1 MGIFFL
7 IIFSQFS
14 IDIAG
19 FNVQD
24 SFCRCEI
31 YTSMPYSELS
41 YQREENLFKS
51 AFKIRLNLSGDKK
64 VTKEWN
70 KTSYISSYQSAKKR
84 NLHILDQINLLLKP
98 GKYNLKIEIVS
109 DSNTNSV
116 QKLFKIESSPKGLY
130 LSDIQLAT
138 KIECTDSLGKFIKNG
153 LRIIPNPQCIFGRR
167 YSVLYAYSEIYNLNP
182 ENNYEVS
189 YSILNESDELVQ
201 KLSPK
206 ILPASSKNVT
216 EVAEINVKNFEEGNY
231 LLKIEVLQGEIT
243 ASKEK
248 NFSVAKRIAKE
259 EFTAEELK
267 YYNLIKYI
275 ASSKELEFYNNL
287 ADEVKHNFLVNFWG
301 KAGKELLHNLM
312 ERVKYSDDTFA
323 TIGELGRDSDRGRI
337 WIRYGKP
344 DEIEQY
350 PYEVEYNSCEKWI
363 YFRQGGIAFIF
374 VDKAE
379 DGRYE
384 LMYSSIPKEPTN
396 PNYDKWVNPEIL
408 E

>member
-7 IIFSQFS
+7 IIFSRFS

-24 SFCRCEI
+24 SFCRCEV

-41 YQREENLFKS
+41 YQKEENIFKS
-51 AFKIRLNLSGDKK
+51 DFKVKLNLSGDKEI
-64 VTKEWN
+64 TKEWN
-70 KTSYISSYQSAKKR
+70 KISYISSYISANKR
-84 NLHILDQINLLLKP
+84 KLHILDQINLLLKP
-98 GKYNLKIEIVS
+98 GEYNLKIEIVS
-109 DSNTNSV
+109 DSNINNV
-116 QKLFKIESSPKGLY
+116 QKSFKIELPSKGLY

-138 KIECTDSLGKFIKNG
+138 KIECTDSSGKFIKNG

-189 YSILNESDELVQ
+189 YSILNEAGELVQ

-206 ILPASSKNVT
+206 LLPEGSEDVT
-216 EVAEINVKNFEEGNY
+216 EVAEIDVENFEEGKY
-231 LLKIEVLQGEIT
+231 LLKIEVSQGKIT
-243 ASKEK
+243 ASEEK
-248 NFSVAKRIAKE
+248 NFNIVKVIEKE
-259 EFTAEELK
+259 KFTAEELK
-267 YYNLIKYI
+267 YYGLIKYI
-275 ASSKELEFYNNL
+275 ASSKELDFYNKL
-287 ADEVKHNFLVNFWG
+287 PDEAKPNFLVDFWE
-301 KAGKELLHNLM
+301 KAGKELLYNLI
-312 ERVKYSDDTFA
+312 ERVKHADNTFA
-323 TIGELGRDSDRGRI
+323 NVGELGRDSDMGRI

-363 YFRQGGIAFIF
+363 YFRQGGITFIF
-374 VDKAE
+374 VDKS
-379 DGRYE
+379 DYGRYE
-384 LMYSSIPKEPTN
+384 LMYSNIPQEPTN
-396 PNYDKWVNPEIL
+396 PNYEKWVNPETL